1 MLLSPRGELYAKK
14 LPELVRESVG
24 VRFMPL
30 PNYNLFI
37 LNVKLSH
44 LPISEYENYV
54 RCSTSADNELLG

>member
-30 PNYNLFI
+30 PDCDCLSC
-37 LNVKLSH
+37 NVKLSH
-44 LPISEYENYV
+44 LPIGEH
-54 RCSTSADNELLG
+54 